1 MTDDIRDD
9 NAKAASDGSGPAQDG
24 ASEESAAA
32 AEPQPDPLEQAK
44 QEIERLRDQ
53 LLRTLADFD
62 NYRKRSRRELGDAEQ
77 RAREDLLRDL
87 LPVFDNLERA
97 VSHAES
103 ATDVRSLLDGIQMV
117 MRQFV
122 DTLAKMGVERVPSV
136 GAAFDPTVHEAI
148 QHLETDEHPP
158 GSIAVEVQGGYRR
171 GERLLRPAMVIVAKA
186 PTKPTAEGAA
196 DRNGAAED
204 A

>member
-1 MTDDIRDD
+1 
-9 NAKAASDGSGPAQDG
+9 
-24 ASEESAAA
+24 
-32 AEPQPDPLEQAK
+32 
-44 QEIERLRDQ
+44 
-53 LLRTLADFD
+53 
-62 NYRKRSRRELGDAEQ
+62 
-77 RAREDLLRDL
+77 LLRDL

-103 ATDVRSLLDGIQMV
+103 ATDVRSLVDGIQMV

-122 DTLAKMGVERVPSV
+122 DTLAKMGIERVPSV

-148 QHLETDEHPP
+148 QHLETDQHPP

-171 GERLLRPAMVIVAKA
+171 GERLIRPAMVIVAKA
-186 PTKPTAEGAA
+186 PTKPAEGGA
-196 DRNGAAED
+196 DRTDAVGGNGAAED